1 MMRRLLL
8 AVLLFPL
15 QFIAQPLI
23 GDDYADSVLL
33 RIENRKNEQ
42 GINWIVENVT
52 NDNRASDSL
61 LLQLHTMLYEF
72 NLTSDAN
79 GSRWRTVKALTNQGI
94 VLEHMNADSSQ
105 VLSKFRKA
113 DSLAILHDNK
123 SNMLWT
129 SIRIAKYYLNLGYL
143 NNEEEIRHYTRVQ
156 ELSKDTSLH
165 AETRY
170 LGYRYLGNRHTR
182 YNDFNTAF
190 EYYYQAYEMA
200 RIQDDVELIV
210 KLCNNLLLITERTN
224 DTTGNAN
231 LISKTRSLIPENDYY
246 YQALYYSNL
255 AGYNYLDDSTKE
267 KEYLDKAL
275 LNFNRSKNKEHIITL
290 YMSYCDYYYDRN
302 NRDSTL
308 YFKNKIKSTLQ
319 SLPSTQIFY
328 NDIFF
333 LIYEAKYLN
342 LINAHPEAMNT
353 LDTAYNLAIN
363 KNALFVIP
371 GILENKYL
379 FSQKHGDYETAFNHL
394 INYKT
399 LNDSL
404 NSVERQT
411 QYQNLFVK
419 FETEEKQKKI
429 NTLQN
434 EKALNKQVLE
444 AQRSENF
451 ALNIILILV
460 FLFLVGLAYM
470 LFLNRKK
477 SKSLQV
483 LNNVKD
489 KIFTVLS
496 HDLRSPLYTFNS
508 LLEIGKMKSISPDEY
523 SKYLSM
529 IQSEVGNTTLLLE
542 SLLKWSQ
549 NNLNML
555 YVQEETVAI
564 TPLLESIQSRAS
576 LYNRREN
583 VDVQLN
589 IESDISIS
597 TDEDMLRFIIRNLT
611 NNALKFSSDND
622 NVVINAKKELKSI
635 IISIKDSGKGMTPEQ
650 IDAFY
655 SGNMEASIDA
665 VGDKSTGLGLL
676 LCKEFADKLGLEIEL
691 ISSLGKGTEF
701 KIVLKK

>member
-1 MMRRLLL
+1 MRRLLL

-143 NNEEEIRHYTRVQ
+143 NNKEEIRHYTRVQ

-290 YMSYCDYYYDRN
+290 YMLYCDYYYDRN

>member
-8 AVLLFPL
+8 TVLLFPL
-15 QFIAQPLI
+15 QFIAQPLA

-33 RIENRKNEQ
+33 RIEIRKNEQ

-200 RIQDDVELIV
+200 KIQDDVELIV
-210 KLCNNLLLITERTN
+210 KLCNNLFLITERTN

-231 LISKTRSLIPENDYY
+231 LISETRSLIPENDFYNK
-246 YQALYYSNL
+246 ALYYSNL
-255 AGYNYLDDSTKE
+255 AGYNYLNDDKKE

-275 LNFNRSKNKEHIITL
+275 INFNKSKNKEHLITL
-290 YMSYCDYYYDRN
+290 YMLFGDYYYDHN

-308 YFKNKIKSTLQ
+308 YFNRKIKATLKT
-319 SLPSTQIFY
+319 LPSTQIFY
-328 NDIFF
+328 DDIFS

-342 LINAHPEAMNT
+342 LVNAYPEAMAT
-353 LDTAYNLAIN
+353 LDTAYNLAIK

-379 FSQKHGDYETAFNHL
+379 FAQKHGDYETAFDHL

-434 EKALNKQVLE
+434 EKALNKKVLA

-451 ALNIILILV
+451 ALNIILILI
-460 FLFLVGLAYM
+460 FLFLVGLVYM

-523 SKYLSM
+523 AKYLSM
-529 IQSEVGNTTLLLE
+529 IQREVGNTTLLLE

-555 YVQEETVAI
+555 YVQEKTVAI

-583 VDVQLN
+583 VDVLLN
-589 IESDISIS
+589 IESDISIT

-622 NVVINAKKELKSI
+622 NVILSTKRELKSV
-635 IISIKDSGKGMTPEQ
+635 IISIKDSGKGMTSEQ

-676 LCKEFADKLGLEIEL
+676 LCKEFAYKLGLEIKL
-691 ISSLGKGTEF
+691 ISSLGKGSEF
-701 KIVLKK
+701 KIVLK